1 MSSSSSLWLMT
12 AYVVIA
18 FALQAV
24 AVVVGAVL
32 DRVIPSWSTPAFL
45 CLYFAMFWLAW
56 PIALRITAP
65 RSAPAEA

>member
-1 MSSSSSLWLMT
+1 MSSSLWLMT

-24 AVVVGAVL
+24 AVAIGMVL
-32 DRVIPSWSTPAFL
+32 DQLFPSWSMVLFM

-56 PIALRITAP
+56 PIALKLTEP

>member
-1 MSSSSSLWLMT
+1 MPSSLWLMT

-24 AVVVGAVL
+24 AI
-32 DRVIPSWSTPAFL
+32 VIGTVFDSIFASWSMPLFL
-45 CLYFAMFWLAW
+45 VLYFMMFWLAW

-65 RSAPAEA
+65 RAALVEA